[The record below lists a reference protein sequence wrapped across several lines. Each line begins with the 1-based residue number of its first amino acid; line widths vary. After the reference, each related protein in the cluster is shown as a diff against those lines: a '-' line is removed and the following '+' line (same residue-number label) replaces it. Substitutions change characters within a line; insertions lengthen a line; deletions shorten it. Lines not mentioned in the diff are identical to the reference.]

1 LSFASISSAMASL
14 SASRTVISL
23 TPPSDAYLLATMDGV
38 IAAGRKAGR
47 KAGAAGR
54 EADSRREAGRR
65 SLEAAIELIEDGR
78 RRAAGV
84 RCRFGEE
91 EVLLLTVVKSSL
103 HASVGESG
111 SGRFWRPCTQLS
123 VTWKCW
129 ANSHPNEGQRWP
141 SKACLHGRCSARQ
154 ATHLTSQMP
163 GAYIHRPYI
172 AHISHIHHTH
182 TSLSVAS
189 IHPSIAHLL
198 SGHGMLQCG
207 FALVCIRA
215 QRISSIYALC

>member
-84 RCRFGEE
+84 RCRFGE